1 MDKTSANGVV
11 DLPLELARR
20 VWIEN
25 VRPEIDG
32 GRFPIKRTVGE
43 EVRVTADI
51 LADGHD
57 DLSAVLRHRAV
68 SAQEWTEVAMV
79 PLGND
84 VWQAGFTV
92 GATETCLYTIEAWV
106 DRFGSWRRQL
116 RKKFE
121 AGQDVR
127 SELLEGG
134 ALVAEAASR
143 ASEAD
148 AAWLRA
154 RADLLEEHAT
164 EQDRV
169 AVALSDDLALIM
181 ARYPD
186 RSGST
191 TYDRTL
197 EVSIDRELARF
208 GAWYEFFP
216 RSAASSPGRTGTFRD
231 AEERLIDIARMGFD
245 VVYLPPIH
253 PIGHT
258 NRKGANNRLAAGPDD
273 VGSPWAIGSEQGG
286 HKAVYSDLGTL
297 EDFDRF
303 LERARRSGLEVA
315 LDLAFQ
321 CSPDHPYV
329 REHPEW
335 FLHRPD
341 GSIKYAENPP
351 KRYEDIYPL
360 NFECADWETLWQELK
375 SVALFWIGRGVRIFR
390 VDNPHTKPLRFW
402 GWLIREVR
410 SEYPET
416 IFLAEAFTRPKVMY
430 ALAKVGFQQ
439 SYTYFTWRNEKQ
451 EITSYLTELT
461 RSGVREYFR
470 PNLFTNT
477 PDILPEYLQF
487 GGRSAFLARLVL
499 AATLGATY
507 GIYSGFELCEGRAV
521 PGTEEYA
528 DSEKYQIRHW
538 DWDRP
543 GNIREFIARVN
554 KIRRDNPA
562 LASNDRLR
570 FYVVDNE
577 QLIFYG
583 KTTQDLSNI
592 ILVVGNLDPHRA
604 HDGWVEVPI
613 EEFGIGANE
622 VYQVHD
628 LIGDGRYLWRGS
640 RNYVRL
646 DPTESPAQIYRLR
659 RRVRSEKDFEY
670 FL

>member
-1 MDKTSANGVV
+1 MDEASANGVGG
-11 DLPLELARR
+11 LPSELARR

-25 VRPEIDG
+25 VRPKIDG
-32 GRFPIKRTVGE
+32 GRFPIKRTAGE
-43 EVRVTADI
+43 EVLVTADI
-51 LADGHD
+51 FADGHD
-57 DLSAVLRHRAV
+57 GLSAVLRHRAF
-68 SAQEWTEVAMV
+68 SEKEWVELPMV
-79 PLGND
+79 PIGND

-92 GATETCLYTIEAWV
+92 CGTETCFYTIEAWV
-106 DRFGSWRRQL
+106 DRFDSWRRLL

-121 AGQDVR
+121 AGQDVA

-134 ALVAEAASR
+134 SLV
-143 ASEAD
+143 AD
-148 AAWLRA
+148 AARRASGADAEWLHRRA
-154 RADLLEEHAT
+154 GLLRGQASQE
-164 EQDRV
+164 DRV

-186 RSGST
+186 RSRST
-191 TYDRTL
+191 TYDRIL
-197 EVSIDRELARF
+197 EVSVDRELARF

-216 RSAASSPGRTGTFRD
+216 RSAATGPGRKGTFRD
-231 AEERLIDIARMGFD
+231 AEERLAEIARMGFD

-253 PIGHT
+253 PIGRT
-258 NRKGANNRLAAGPDD
+258 NRKGANNRLAAGPDEP
-273 VGSPWAIGSEQGG
+273 GSPWAIGSAEGG
-286 HKAVYSDLGTL
+286 HKSVHPELGTL

-303 LERARRSGLEVA
+303 LERARRAGLEVA

-329 REHPEW
+329 RKHPEW
-335 FLHRPD
+335 FSHHPD

-360 NFECADWETLWQELK
+360 NFECEAWETLWQELK
-375 SVALFWIGRGVRIFR
+375 SVVLFWIRRGIRIFR
-390 VDNPHTKPLRFW
+390 VDNPHTKPFRFW
-402 GWLIREVR
+402 GWLIREIR

-416 IFLAEAFTRPKVMY
+416 IFLAEAFTRSKVMC

-451 EITSYLTELT
+451 EITIYFTELT
-461 RSGVREYFR
+461 RSEVREYLR

-477 PDILPEYLQF
+477 PDILPDYLQF
-487 GGRSAFLARLVL
+487 GGRPAFQARLVL

-507 GIYSGFELCEGRAV
+507 GIYSGFELCEASAI

-538 DWDRP
+538 DWDRA
-543 GNIREFIARVN
+543 GNIREFITRVN
-554 KIRRDNPA
+554 GIRRDNPA

-570 FYVVDNE
+570 FYLMDNE

-583 KTTQDLSNI
+583 KTTKDLSNI
-592 ILVVGNLDPHRA
+592 ILVVVNLDPHHV
-604 HDGWVEVPI
+604 HDGWVEVPV
-613 EEFGIGANE
+613 EEFGIGGNE

-628 LIGDGRYLWRGS
+628 LIGEGRYLWRGS

-646 DPTESPAQIYRLR
+646 DPNESPAQIYRLR